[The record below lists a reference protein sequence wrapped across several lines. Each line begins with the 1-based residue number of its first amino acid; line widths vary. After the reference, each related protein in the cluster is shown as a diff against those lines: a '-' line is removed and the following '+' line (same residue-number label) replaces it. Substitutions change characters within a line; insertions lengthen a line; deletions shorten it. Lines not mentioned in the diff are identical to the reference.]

1 MKTEL
6 EIANERILELEN
18 QVKKLSLNLPVSGM
32 LPINDVQIRA
42 YGLLQLIAKAEMAEP
57 SPYNPENDIRKRNIA
72 NWKQEYYT
80 LIGNL
85 R

>member
-1 MKTEL
+1 ME
-6 EIANERILELEN
+6 NEN
-18 QVKKLSLNLPVSGM
+18 LNEAKNPALNKGDVSGM
-32 LPINDVQIRA
+32 LPINDAQIRA

-57 SPYNPENDIRKRNIA
+57 SPYNPENDLRKRNIA
-72 NWKQEYYT
+72 NWKQEYYL